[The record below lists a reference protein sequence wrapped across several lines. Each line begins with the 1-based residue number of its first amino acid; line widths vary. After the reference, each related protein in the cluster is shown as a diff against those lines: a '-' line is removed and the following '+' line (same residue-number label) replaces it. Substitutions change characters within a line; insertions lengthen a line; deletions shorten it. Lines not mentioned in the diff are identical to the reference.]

1 MLKGIILSR
10 IHVIVRLGSH
20 EVDACKFPNFLWVKK
35 GEDVHINCGRWD
47 SVADDDDA
55 ENGKLAS
62 AMGLIMGTAV
72 GPGILGLPAAT
83 LQAGLIPSTLTILA
97 AWAYVMASI
106 LLVAELSYGGE
117 LHLRICSN
125 VLYS

>member
-1 MLKGIILSR
+1 MFEGIIISR
-10 IHVIVRLGSH
+10 IHVLVRLGSH
-20 EVDACKFPNFLWVKK
+20 EDDACKFSNFLWVKK
-35 GEDVHINCGRWD
+35 GDDVHINCGRWD
-47 SVADDDDA
+47 LVADDDDA
-55 ENGKLAS
+55 ETGKLAS

-83 LQAGLIPSTLTILA
+83 LQAGLIPSTVTILA

-125 VLYS
+125 ARYS